1 MWLVRSV
8 LVFFGVGAVLFFAI
22 SNVDQKV
29 GRIVVFTRTF
39 ENLSLNLVL
48 LWAVLLGAALC
59 FAVMIWRE
67 FALRAALRALRREN
81 MRLDDEL
88 VALRNL
94 PLAGLQGPADGS
106 RGRPAG
112 AR

>member
-8 LVFFGVGAVLFFAI
+8 VAFLGVGAVLVFAI

-29 GRIVVFTRTF
+29 TRIVIFTRTF
-39 ENLSLNLVL
+39 ENISLNLVL
-48 LWAVLLGAALC
+48 LWAALLGAAVC
-59 FAVMIWRE
+59 FTVMILRE
-67 FALRAALRALRREN
+67 FALRAALRGLRREN

-94 PLAGLQGPADGS
+94 PLAGLQNPAEGT
-106 RGRPAG
+106 RGRQSG
-112 AR
+112 GR